1 MKTAVIGP
9 FPPFRGGIAQFSRR
23 LLETLISVFPCD
35 EHVPV
40 SYRRLYPGFLF
51 PGTSQ
56 KDPEGG
62 GSLTT
67 EPVPEKLLD
76 SMLPWIWPGTRRILS
91 RRAFDRMI
99 VQWWHPFFAPCL
111 SMSLPRGVRSAAVCH
126 NVMPHEGFPMGR
138 KLASSFLRRMDLLV
152 VHSAADA
159 EEAERIAGPDRVLR
173 LYHPLYDQYLPYSR
187 GRGASRERLG
197 YSEEDMVVLFF
208 GLVRPYKGLEDLIA
222 AAAMLST
229 EVKLLIAGESYMDRD
244 HILSSID
251 AAGLSGRVRWD
262 DRFIPDSEVSNY
274 FEAADVVALP
284 YRSATQSGVAQIA
297 LSFGKPLV
305 LTDTGGLGELINEGS
320 TGFLAPAGSPD
331 GIAAAIASCLRLSLD
346 PRSRER
352 VLQKSL
358 EFSWEEYASS
368 LMKALS

>member
-1 MKTAVIGP
+1 
-9 FPPFRGGIAQFSRR
+9 
-23 LLETLISVFPCD
+23 
-35 EHVPV
+35 
-40 SYRRLYPGFLF
+40 
-51 PGTSQ
+51 
-56 KDPEGG
+56 
-62 GSLTT
+62 
-67 EPVPEKLLD
+67 
-76 SMLPWIWPGTRRILS
+76 
-91 RRAFDRMI
+91 
-99 VQWWHPFFAPCL
+99 
-111 SMSLPRGVRSAAVCH
+111 
-126 NVMPHEGFPMGR
+126 
-138 KLASSFLRRMDLLV
+138 
-152 VHSAADA
+152 
-159 EEAERIAGPDRVLR
+159 
-173 LYHPLYDQYLPYSR
+173 
-187 GRGASRERLG
+187 
-197 YSEEDMVVLFF
+197 
-208 GLVRPYKGLEDLIA
+208 
-222 AAAMLST
+222 MLSA

-331 GIAAAIASCLRLSLD
+331 GIAAAIASCLMLSLD
-346 PRSRER
+346 PLSSER

-358 EFSWEEYASS
+358 EFSWDEYASS